1 MYFPPGLWRD
11 FKNLYLFNAYWKE
24 KFSRDVLPALPKY
37 KVVFRCW
44 TTKSRPISFE
54 KEFERLT
61 NCPTEHCATTY
72 SMDKAWK
79 WRARRI
85 AEHVGDM
92 GFFDS
97 DDN

>member
-1 MYFPPGLWRD
+1 MYFPQGLWLD

-24 KFSRDVLPALPKY
+24 KFSREVLPALPKY
-37 KVVFRCW
+37 KVVLRCY
-44 TTKSRPISFE
+44 TTKTCPISFE

-61 NCPTEHCATTY
+61 NCPSEHCATTY
-72 SMDKAWK
+72 SMDKGWK
-79 WRARRI
+79 WEVRRL